1 MRAGILGAR
10 SAVGYSGFHICRS
23 PPPLFSARRVGA
35 TNISSADNIRPEPET
50 RNGLS
55 LARNDAFA
63 TITRS
68 TFLACPFEST
78 YKHCADPFRRRLSA
92 RFGFEAATGRIHH
105 PQPVIHALLI
115 RSHDAT
121 PSPLPFGRFCPPDQ
135 SVQRAASQEARL
147 TGHPICIS
155 LPVALSFDC
164 ASDQCSKLRFAL
176 LGYRS
181 AYRLRQRSSIS
192 GTLERHPFSGLIHSA
207 GELLHTP

>member
-1 MRAGILGAR
+1 MPDSTFAAR
-10 SAVGYSGFHICRS
+10 RRR
-23 PPPLFSARRVGA
+23 FSARAGSVQQTFPQR
-35 TNISSADNIRPEPET
+35 TCIRPEPET

-78 YKHCADPFRRRLSA
+78 YKLCADPLDQRLSA
-92 RFGFEAATGRIHH
+92 RFGFEAVTGRIHH
-105 PQPVIHALLI
+105 LRPVIHASLI

-121 PSPLPFGRFCPPDQ
+121 PSPLPFRRFGPPDQ
-135 SVQRAASQEARL
+135 SVQRASSQEARL

-155 LPVALSFDC
+155 LPAALSFDC

-181 AYRLRQRSSIS
+181 VNPGTESIMHPAPGSGQTKRAGFPQLLRAI
-192 GTLERHPFSGLIHSA
+192 FSA
-207 GELLHTP
+207 GYGRVRWIPCA

>member
-1 MRAGILGAR
+1 MFPQRI
-10 SAVGYSGFHICRS
+10 Y
-23 PPPLFSARRVGA
+23 
-35 TNISSADNIRPEPET
+35 IRPEPET

-63 TITRS
+63 TIPRS

-78 YKHCADPFRRRLSA
+78 YKLCADPLDQRLSA
-92 RFGFEAATGRIHH
+92 RFGFEAVTGRIHH
-105 PQPVIHALLI
+105 LRPVIHASLI

-121 PSPLPFGRFCPPDQ
+121 PSPLPFGRFGPPDQ
-135 SVQRAASQEARL
+135 SVQRATSQEARL

-181 AYRLRQRSSIS
+181 VNPGTESIMHPAPRSGQTKIGGFPQLLRGHIFSRLRPLSGGFRVHKSAPPHRVAIRS
-192 GTLERHPFSGLIHSA
+192 GDFF
-207 GELLHTP
+207 